1 MNILENKKT
10 KIIVVIVAIILII
23 LTVMLLFTQ
32 NNLKQTKYV
41 LEHEAGQE
49 LVFHAQDY
57 FDVDE
62 KTAEEITFDLSKVN
76 ANAVGEYEASA
87 VYKGKK
93 YTIQVKVVDTTA
105 PKVDFA
111 CRYVFTN
118 DASNADFTNMFKK
131 VRDASECT
139 IKLVRFERSGNLCV
153 MDEKALKELTD
164 KINMVASAEELKTMG
179 STDIPVEEG
188 TYRAVMEVMDE
199 HGNAAYEEI
208 VLILDKTGA
217 KIEEVAD
224 KVVKVSK
231 ENLSAEPAVDKSEYE
246 ITDNVDGKIKAD
258 DIVCELELRDEAK
271 HEWLVHVSHV
281 DRAGNESKSTFL
293 ITVREDVVSNTQT
306 GNNNAGSHKPG
317 NGGNGS
323 TNNSGSSNNAGN
335 SNAGSGNTNNQSGTT
350 TPSNTGNSGSTNN
363 GDTSNNTGNSNSGN
377 NGNNTESDK
386 KPTNNQDV
394 STWVPTED
402 EHDISPYEQMVID
415 AGYGNVVEIDNGVYA
430 VLMKN
435 GDHTI
440 NGLKGSEILR
450 QYLASLDLEPGSV
463 TGGYIDSRYDWYWY
477 TAENVHELITPDEE
491 EFWD

>member
-10 KIIVVIVAIILII
+10 KIITAIVAVILII
-23 LTVMLLFTQ
+23 LTVILLFTQ

-62 KTAEEITFDLSKVN
+62 KTAEEISFDTSKVN

-118 DASNADFTNMFKK
+118 DATNVDFTDMFKS

-139 IKLVRFERSGNLCV
+139 IKLICFERSGNLGL
-153 MDEKALKELTD
+153 MDEKTLKDLTD
-164 KINMVASAEELKTMG
+164 KINTVASDEELKAVG

-188 TYRAVMEVMDE
+188 LYRAVVEVMDE

-271 HEWLVHVSHV
+271 HEWLVHVSYV
-281 DRAGNESKSTFL
+281 DRSGNESKSTFL
-293 ITVREDVVSNTQT
+293 ITVKEDVVSNTQT
-306 GNNNAGSHKPG
+306 GNNNAGSNKPG

-350 TPSNTGNSGSTNN
+350 TPDNTGNSGSTNN
-363 GDTSNNTGNSNSGN
+363 GDTSNNTGNSNAGN

-402 EHDISPYEQMVID
+402 EDDISPYEQMAID
-415 AGYGNVVEIDNGVYA
+415 AGYGKVVYFSQTDTYGVLTHGDGCVNG
-430 VLMKN
+430 KS
-435 GDHTI
+435 G
-440 NGLKGSEILR
+440 GEILR
-450 QYLASLDLEPGSV
+450 AYLAELDLEPGSV
-463 TGGYIDSRYDWYWY
+463 VGGWIDDDNDWYWWI
-477 TAENVHELITPDEE
+477 ASNMSELITPDEE

>member
-10 KIIVVIVAIILII
+10 KLIAAIVAVVVILLTIL
-23 LTVMLLFTQ
+23 LLFTP

-49 LVFHAQDY
+49 LVLHAKDY

-62 KTAEEITFDLSKVN
+62 KTAEEILFDTSKVN
-76 ANAVGEYEASA
+76 TNAVGEYEASA
-87 VYKGKK
+87 AYKGKK
-93 YTIQVKVVDTTA
+93 YTIQVNVVDTTA

-118 DASNADFTNMFKK
+118 DAANVDFTDVFKS

-139 IKLVRFERSGNLCV
+139 IKLIRFECSGNLGL
-153 MDEKALKELTD
+153 MDEKALKDLAD
-164 KINMVASAEELKTMG
+164 KINTVASDEELQAVG
-179 STDIPVEEG
+179 STDIPIEEG
-188 TYRAVMEVMDE
+188 IYRAVIEVMDE

-224 KVVKVSK
+224 KVVKVTK

-246 ITDNVDGKIKAD
+246 ITDNVDGKIKTD
-258 DIVCELELRDEAK
+258 NIVCGLELRDEAK
-271 HEWLVHVSHV
+271 HEWLVHVSYV
-281 DRAGNESKSTFL
+281 DRAGNESKATFL
-293 ITVREDVVSNTQT
+293 ITVQEDVVSDTQT
-306 GNNNAGSHKPG
+306 GNNNAGSNKPG

-323 TNNSGSSNNAGN
+323 TNNSVSSNNAGN

-350 TPSNTGNSGSTNN
+350 TPGNSGNAGSTNN
-363 GDTSNNTGNSNSGN
+363 GDTSNNTGNSNAGN
-377 NGNNTESDK
+377 NGNNAESDK
-386 KPTNNQDV
+386 KPSNNQDT

-415 AGYGNVVEIDNGVYA
+415 AGYGNVVDFGDGDYA
-430 VLMKN
+430 VLTHSDGYVN
-435 GDHTI
+435 GKH
-440 NGLKGSEILR
+440 GFEILTE
-450 QYLASLDLEPGSV
+450 YLESIGLYSSNMS
-463 TGGYIDSRYDWYWY
+463 GGFIDSRYDWYMY
-477 TAENVHELITPDEE
+477 IAKDVQELITEDDEGY
-491 EFWD
+491 WDY